1 MSFLIFYS
9 EFYYLCGVKDVLD
22 ILGSVPVTKE
32 TIASLYPDVS
42 GANQKVSALERS
54 GRLLRLKKGLYVV
67 NPEWSGR
74 RICTELV
81 ANHLYTPSYVSMH
94 TALRWYGLIP
104 ERVSLVQSMTI
115 KHSRKFENSLGSFT
129 YTCVDR
135 DYFPIGLRQEEVEGM
150 FFVIASPEKAL
161 CDLICSTAGVN
172 LRYKKEAETFL
183 EQDLRLD
190 MDALRHLDASI
201 FQQCAAAGKKTQT
214 IMTLLKLLEP

>member
-1 MSFLIFYS
+1 
-9 EFYYLCGVKDVLD
+9 
-22 ILGSVPVTKE
+22 
-32 TIASLYPDVS
+32 
-42 GANQKVSALERS
+42 
-54 GRLLRLKKGLYVV
+54 
-67 NPEWSGR
+67 
-74 RICTELV
+74 
-81 ANHLYTPSYVSMH
+81 
-94 TALRWYGLIP
+94 
-104 ERVSLVQSMTI
+104 VQSMTI